1 MQCANA
7 TAEDE
12 NAQAAATDWAGG
24 REREKEG
31 EVVGAVTVVVR

>member
-7 TAEDE
+7 TAQDE
-12 NAQAAATDWAGG
+12 NAQAAATEGAEGG
-24 REREKEG
+24 ERGG

>member
-12 NAQAAATDWAGG
+12 SAQAAATVAGG
-24 REREKEG
+24 ERG
-31 EVVGAVTVVVR
+31 RGALTVVVVR